1 MEPSLTGAMEGANH
15 MTGTVMTGTVGKV
28 KNPETIV
35 VIGAGIGGMCAAARL
50 AKAGH
55 KVSIYEAS
63 DRTGGKCRTE
73 WIGDYAFDTGPS
85 LLTIPAVYRDFFQR
99 TGEQMGRVLELQEV
113 NPSFNYRFADGVQI
127 DFTNL
132 SRRATLEAIAHSL
145 DESAAAEWDRLLV
158 RAEAMWGVAREPFIE
173 SELTTPL
180 ALLKRRN
187 IFRDLR
193 IIAPRATL
201 RDFKVNSPHLAKI
214 MDRYAT
220 YSGSDPRK
228 APAVLST
235 IAFIEEAFG
244 AWHIKGGIGT
254 LSERIT
260 ERCEKLGVE
269 IHLNT
274 PVASINLDGSQA
286 TGITLSGGTVVDADR
301 VISNSDASL
310 TYNKLIKSSH
320 RKVRKVRRTLNKLEP
335 SLAGFCLLLGL
346 KPSTNEPLAHHT
358 ILFPEDYDAE
368 FDSIFAKHEPVA
380 RPAIYLCSPHDLT
393 MVKNKGH
400 EAIFVLVNAPRHH
413 MNSAEGFDWSD
424 KEFVSRYAETIID
437 QIEERGISIR
447 DRLELLEIRTPL
459 DLQGSVMAPG
469 GSIYGTSSNGPRA
482 AFLRAR
488 NRSPIKNLYLVGGS
502 SHPGGGLPL
511 VGLSAEIV
519 ANAVLNVPSSQSS
532 GH

>member
-1 MEPSLTGAMEGANH
+1 MEPSLAGAMEGANH
-15 MTGTVMTGTVGKV
+15 MTGTVGKV

-35 VIGAGIGGMCAAARL
+35 VIGAGIGGMCVAARL

-55 KVSIYEAS
+55 KVSIFEAS

-99 TGEQMGRVLELQEV
+99 TGEQMGRVLELQAV
-113 NPSFNYRFADGVQI
+113 DPSFNYRFADGKQI
-127 DFTNL
+127 NFTNL
-132 SRRATLEAIAHSL
+132 SRKETLQSIATSIG
-145 DESAAAEWDRLLV
+145 DNAASEWNQLLG

-180 ALLKRRN
+180 ALLKRKN

-201 RDFKVNSPHLAKI
+201 RDFKIQSPHLSKI

-244 AWHIKGGIGT
+244 AWHIAGGIGT

-269 IHLNT
+269 IYLRS
-274 PVASINLDGSQA
+274 PIASINLVGATA
-286 TGITLSGGTVVDADR
+286 TGVTLTDGRVISADR

-310 TYNKLIKSSH
+310 TYNTLIKSSH
-320 RKVRKVRRTLNKLEP
+320 RKVRKVRRSLNKLEP

-346 KPSTNEPLAHHT
+346 KPAPGKSLAHHT
-358 ILFPEDYDAE
+358 ILFPENYDAE
-368 FDSIFAKHEPVA
+368 FDSIFGARVPVP
-380 RPAIYLCSPHDLT
+380 RPAIYLCAPHDKS
-393 MVKNKGH
+393 MVKSDGH
-400 EAIFVLVNAPRHH
+400 EAIFVLVNAPRHDVDPTK
-413 MNSAEGFDWSD
+413 GFDWNN
-424 KEFVSRYAETIID
+424 KEIVDSYAQSIID

-459 DLQGSVMAPG
+459 DLQDSVMAPG
-469 GSIYGTSSNGPRA
+469 GSIYGTSSNGPKA

-502 SHPGGGLPL
+502 AHPGGGLPL

-519 ANAVLNVPSSQSS
+519 ANAILNVPSSQST